1 MIYLLLHLS
10 FLATILFSIKLF
22 YFFWFFSSIVFVV
35 NYKKCFQIL
44 FEEKYLFLFIILGH
58 YYFLLSSINSFG
70 NIFSFDTDLSY
81 LLRQSYFI
89 PFLGISIPT
98 LIVSSNVGLMKF
110 INAKNI
116 QDYRFV
122 FFVLILII
130 YYLNILGQSYQYL
143 LLLIILLSINN
154 RLLSII
160 LFLPLYVYPVVSN
173 QLTGTEYGFQHQLM
187 TFLTAMFFLFNFYI
201 KRWMFISL
209 SIISFLVLIVL
220 TNIIDESIRY
230 TQFSLFFEG
239 NSVWR
244 IGLWMQ
250 NIRFAIENT
259 FGLGVGLGTS
269 YFLSDIIPTGE
280 YYSIHQGPD
289 YMGNPYHE
297 DYVTGQHNSIVNV
310 FYRFGFIGL
319 LLFMGFISDI
329 YKKIQSSELPSQYY
343 LLLSIALITIA
354 VNVGLES
361 PKYMLVFA
369 FFISLILSR
378 FYMEKYSRLSNRE
391 LYL

>member
-1 MIYLLLHLS
+1 
-10 FLATILFSIKLF
+10 
-22 YFFWFFSSIVFVV
+22 
-35 NYKKCFQIL
+35 
-44 FEEKYLFLFIILGH
+44 LGH

-378 FYMEKYSRLSNRE
+378 FYMEKYSRLSN
-391 LYL
+391 